1 MKNILLLFT
10 IVSFS
15 FNINAQ
21 TLSDLLNK
29 NKSGYKI
36 SGEVVGLQDSTVM
49 LAYYFGGKQYATDTA
64 KVVKG
69 KFTFKGKKELKGGM
83 YLIVLADQQYFD
95 IIISDTH
102 FSFKTDI
109 NDLVGA
115 MSFKNSIENPP
126 FYKYLTFISE
136 MQKEVTPIRE
146 ELETADD
153 ERKKMLQESVSKID
167 NKVKTFRTNFIKNNS
182 NKFFS
187 KIVLATTEIEIP
199 ESPLDS
205 IGKPDK
211 IFPYRFY
218 KKHFWDYIDFSDE
231 RMLRTPIFYNK
242 MDQYLEKLT
251 AKHPDSINVSAD
263 ILIEKSRANKEIFQ
277 YVVSY
282 ITSTYERS
290 KIMGMD
296 AVFVHMVEKYY
307 MTGEA
312 FWIGNNKINMTK
324 RGGVWE
330 IPCEI
335 NDLEANFI
343 FDSGSS
349 DVYISLDFFS
359 VMIKQGSITEKD
371 IIGEQ
376 KFMDASG
383 NINKAIEFNIKKIKI
398 GDVTLKDI
406 KGSVSDNISTPLLL
420 GQTALSKLGE
430 LKTDFDKGTFSFNN
444 GDQLAK
450 IADRAQKIAPNLIG
464 RKASEFLDFYGR
476 PFMKDVDGKLHTLQ
490 EVNSKYTLL
499 VFFGPTC
506 GHCKKELP
514 KIKHTLDSLL
524 SISIDI
530 KTFAVATEFDKG
542 EWEKFINDQNIN
554 DWLNVADINHD
565 DEGNPVASS
574 DWRDKYDIY
583 STPVIY
589 LLDKDKKI
597 LAKRISHKQIA
608 EIVGRLEQ

>member
-1 MKNILLLFT
+1 MKNILLLLT
-10 IVSFS
+10 IVSLS
-15 FNINAQ
+15 FTINAQ
-21 TLSDLLNK
+21 TLADLLNK
-29 NKSGYKI
+29 NKSSYKI

-64 KVVKG
+64 KVIKG

-83 YLIVLADQQYFD
+83 YLIVLSDQQYFD

-115 MSFKNSIENPP
+115 MSFKNSVENPP

-146 ELETADD
+146 ELETADE

-167 NKVKTFRTNFIKNNS
+167 NKVKTFRVNFIKNNS

-205 IGKPDK
+205 TGKPDK
-211 IFPYRFY
+211 TFPYKFY

-251 AKHPDSINVSAD
+251 AKHPDSINVSSD
-263 ILIEKSRANKEIFQ
+263 VLIELSRANDEIFQ

-296 AVFVHMVEKYY
+296 AIFVHMVETYY
-307 MTGEA
+307 ITNQCD
-312 FWIGNNKINMTK
+312 WVDSTQLVKIT
-324 RGGVWE
+324 
-330 IPCEI
+330 
-335 NDLEANFI
+335 
-343 FDSGSS
+343 
-349 DVYISLDFFS
+349 
-359 VMIKQGSITEKD
+359 
-371 IIGEQ
+371 
-376 KFMDASG
+376 
-383 NINKAIEFNIKKIKI
+383 
-398 GDVTLKDI
+398 
-406 KGSVSDNISTPLLL
+406 
-420 GQTALSKLGE
+420 
-430 LKTDFDKGTFSFNN
+430 
-444 GDQLAK
+444 
-450 IADRAQKIAPNLIG
+450 DRAQKIAPNLIG

-476 PFMKDVDGKLHTLQ
+476 PFMKDLDEKLHTLQ

-524 SISIDI
+524 SINIDI

-542 EWEKFINDQNIN
+542 EWGKFINDQNIN